1 MREAV
6 IVDTARTAIGKAY
19 RGAFNNT
26 EAPALGAH
34 VIRAMMARQ
43 DIDPALIDDVVMG
56 CRHDYRPPVRLR
68 HDGHCHS
75 RQINYVQ
82 RIQCCDRRWC

>member
-56 CRHDYRPPVRLR
+56 AAAQQGTQGYNLGRLCATAA
-68 HDGHCHS
+68 GA
-75 RQINYVQ
+75 
-82 RIQCCDRRWC
+82 